1 MLPPQLATNFG
12 SAQFLAD
19 PDARYAAWQRE
30 TPVFRNQEG
39 VAYLTRHADCTALL
53 SGTEFRRQPP
63 QGAHH
68 FLPSARAKSPLE
80 SMIDHWMLFMDPP
93 RHDVVRQ
100 GFAPLFAAGAVE
112 RLEPAVRAA
121 VDRLLSAMDGQKNV
135 DLVQAFAA
143 PLPATVICE
152 LLRLPQSDWKPLHDW
167 SALITHALDTGRP
180 DDMRAGTTASAAMRD
195 YFASWISSGGLS
207 GSALGSTSG
216 AGEGTLQAEEVLY
229 GCAFLAIAGQ
239 ETTRNVLAGGTAALC
254 ERPAERRR
262 LLDEPQV
269 ARSAVEELLRWTT
282 PVQKMSRW
290 TSAPARF
297 GDYELPAGTLVTALV
312 GAANR
317 DPEVF
322 ADPQQLDLA
331 RAPNRHLAF
340 SRGAHTCLG
349 AGLARLELQI
359 AFPALFGRFKDMK
372 VVEARW
378 RPGSALR
385 SLERLDVSLG

>member
-1 MLPPQLATNFG
+1 MLPPQIATDFG

-30 TPVFRNQEG
+30 MPVFRNQEG

-53 SGTEFRRQPP
+53 SGAEFRRQPP

-68 FLPSARAKSPLE
+68 FLPSARARSPLE
-80 SMIDHWMLFMDPP
+80 EMIDHWMLFLDPP

-121 VDRLLSAMDGQKNV
+121 VDRLLAAMEGMKEV

-143 PLPATVICE
+143 PLPAAVVCE
-152 LLRLPQSDWKPLHDW
+152 LLRLPQGDWKPLHDW
-167 SALITHALDTGRP
+167 SALITHALDTGRA
-180 DDMRAGTTASAAMRD
+180 DDMRAGIAASAAMRD
-195 YFASWISSGGLS
+195 YFSAWISSGGLR
-207 GSALGSTSG
+207 GSALD
-216 AGEGTLQAEEVLY
+216 AAAGTLQAEEVMY

-254 ERPAERRR
+254 ERPAERRK
-262 LLDEPQV
+262 LLEEPQV

-297 GDYELPAGTLVTALV
+297 GAYELPAGTLVTALV

-322 ADPQQLDLA
+322 PEPQKLDLA

-359 AFPALFGRFKDMK
+359 AFPALFGRFKKMEL
-372 VVEARW
+372 VEARW

-385 SLERLDVSLG
+385 SLERLTVSLG